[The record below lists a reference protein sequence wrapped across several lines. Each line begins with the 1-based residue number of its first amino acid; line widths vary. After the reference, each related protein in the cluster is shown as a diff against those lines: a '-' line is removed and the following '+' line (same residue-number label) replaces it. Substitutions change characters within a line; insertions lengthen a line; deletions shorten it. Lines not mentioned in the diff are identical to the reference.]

1 MVTEATIGSFLQIF
15 DAVLMGM
22 SSPCSNG
29 EDLVSEAAV
38 EGFNAFAG
46 LLHAGSGGTFM
57 RLPRVPADAKVLRQ
71 HAITAA
77 FLGFP
82 WDSMCIS
89 RTGTNYGPRALRE
102 AGDQFSFYNANLDL
116 DLTDHYKFADCG
128 DVAVIPGAAVRT
140 MDRAE
145 AMILEV
151 LNGGAIP
158 VTFGGDHSITI
169 ACVRAFAKRYEN
181 PGLILVDSHF
191 DTAADVG
198 GEELNHACPIARA
211 VDAGFDPRKIVIIG
225 TNGWLN
231 PRAEFEYASDKGIT
245 LMPIETVID
254 KGPIEVARQARA
266 IAGNGTD
273 SVYLTF
279 DIDAIDGAYAPGTG
293 VPAAGGLT
301 SREAIALVSELGKGG
316 LGGMDIVEVS
326 PPYDHDGIT
335 SRLAVKLV
343 LETLAA
349 TLAK

>member
-1 MVTEATIGSFLQIF
+1 MSGPALETF
-15 DAVLMGM
+15 DAFG
-22 SSPCSNG
+22 
-29 EDLVSEAAV
+29 
-38 EGFNAFAG
+38 G

-57 RLPRVPADAKVLRQ
+57 RLPRIAADAQVIKKNAVDV
-71 HAITAA
+71 A

-102 AGDQFSFYNANLDL
+102 AGDQFSFYNANLDI
-116 DLTDHYKFADCG
+116 DLSDHYKFADCG
-128 DVAVIPGAAVRT
+128 DVAVIPGAAART
-140 MDRAE
+140 MKRAE
-145 AMILEV
+145 SMILEV
-151 LNGGAIP
+151 LNGAAMP
-158 VTFGGDHSITI
+158 VVFGGDHSITI
-169 ACVRAFAKRYEN
+169 ACVRAFQKRYDN

-231 PRAEFEYASDKGIT
+231 PKAEFEYAREKGIT
-245 LMPIETVID
+245 LMPLETLVE
-254 KGPIEVARQARA
+254 KGPVAVGREARS
-266 IAGNGTD
+266 IAGTGTD
-273 SVYLTF
+273 SIYLTF

-301 SREAIALVSELGKGG
+301 SREAIALVSELGRGG

-349 TLAK
+349 TVSR